1 MKRQK
6 NEKEKKKINKPKQNY
21 QSLQSFDQYNKLNTE
36 MSDPLADYTNLSH
49 DEIDPSTANVAE
61 SQQPEPEQ
69 QVSEHQEPQQ
79 QELTYENDENVLSSI
94 KVEKVTNG
102 EEMGDIV
109 RKKLIRN
116 SRPQEHEQDDF
127 NDNSNVTSG
136 SRPSLSQQQTDEIDI
151 ANMDPQQRKRF
162 ELEERMSAAIKSTN
176 KRRRKADEDD
186 LERMQDDKIDYL
198 KDQMI
203 KAANSD
209 VEKNSQ
215 GQIATEKLKL
225 LREVTDILARADL
238 AIPILDNNL
247 LEAVRLW
254 LEPLPD
260 ASMPAYQIQKELI
273 HALET
278 LPIKTDHLVA
288 SGIGKVLVFYQRSKR
303 TEPSL
308 KKIVDRLIGDWTRPI
323 LNKSDSYKDRTV
335 QFHEYNRNKFTNK
348 LSRGVK
354 RKEAKTL
361 YEENAERRKRAAIP
375 STRTTAYKIA
385 PQVDKSLLM
394 RQQARHASN
403 DERFKRIN
411 SKLTSMSVKR
421 KAAKKGGPSIEG
433 RDLAM

>member
-238 AIPILDNNL
+238 AIPI
-247 LEAVRLW
+247 
-254 LEPLPD
+254 
-260 ASMPAYQIQKELI
+260 
-273 HALET
+273 
-278 LPIKTDHLVA
+278 
-288 SGIGKVLVFYQRSKR
+288 
-303 TEPSL
+303 
-308 KKIVDRLIGDWTRPI
+308 
-323 LNKSDSYKDRTV
+323 
-335 QFHEYNRNKFTNK
+335 
-348 LSRGVK
+348 
-354 RKEAKTL
+354 
-361 YEENAERRKRAAIP
+361 
-375 STRTTAYKIA
+375 
-385 PQVDKSLLM
+385 
-394 RQQARHASN
+394 
-403 DERFKRIN
+403 
-411 SKLTSMSVKR
+411 
-421 KAAKKGGPSIEG
+421 
-433 RDLAM
+433 

>member
-303 TEPSL
+303 TEPLL

-411 SKLTSMSVKR
+411 LKLTSMSVKR